1 MKMKTVIVLSLFAL
15 ISFSCADE
23 ILEEDNVLVLTV
35 QNFEE
40 ALKLHSAVLVEF
52 YAPWCGH
59 CKALAPE
66 YAKAATQL
74 KEQNSDIKL
83 AKVDATVE
91 TKLAE
96 QFKISGY
103 PTLKFFREST
113 PMDYTGGRTA
123 DTIISWLTKKLG
135 PPATTLEDEAS
146 IKTFVD
152 SKDVVVVGFFTD
164 LESDEAKAFS
174 TAASTNDDVP
184 FGIVSKKELFDAHK
198 VAGNHGVVLFKKFDE
213 GRADFE
219 GNYNVESIVKFIS
232 ENQLPLVV
240 EFSQDTASKIFGGD
254 VKKHLLLF
262 ISKSSADFAEKK
274 GVIERVAKEFKGKS
288 LFIYVD
294 TDFEDNERILEFF
307 GMKKSDVPAFR
318 MIHLGEDMIKYKPDS
333 SVINEENV
341 KAFVEG
347 VLTGTI
353 KAHLMSEEIPADWD
367 AKPVK
372 VLVGK
377 NFHEVALDENKAVFV
392 EFYAP
397 WCGHCKQLAP
407 IWDQLG
413 ETYQDNPEIVIAK
426 MDATVNELE
435 DVKIQSFPTI
445 KYFPKGSSQVIDYN
459 GERTLD
465 GFKKFLESGGKEG
478 SSPKAG
484 DAEEE
489 GEKEPEHVEL

>member
-1 MKMKTVIVLSLFAL
+1 MTMRFVVLVSLFAL
-15 ISFSCADE
+15 ISATE
-23 ILEEDNVLVLTV
+23 IPEEENVLVLSTA
-35 QNFEE
+35 NFEE
-40 ALKLHSAVLVEF
+40 ALKQHSAILVEF

-74 KEQNSDIKL
+74 KEDNSEVRL

-91 TKLAE
+91 SKLAE

-103 PTLKFFREST
+103 PTLKFFRDGT

-123 DTIISWLTKKLG
+123 DTIVAWISKKLG
-135 PPATTLEDEAS
+135 PAATTLDDKDSAQR
-146 IKTFVD
+146 FVD
-152 SKDVVVVGFFTD
+152 SKDIVVIGFFTD
-164 LESDEAKAFS
+164 LESDEAKAFTS
-174 TAASTNDDVP
+174 AAATNDDVP
-184 FGIVSKKELFDAHK
+184 FGITSKKELFEQYK
-198 VAGNHGVVLFKKFDE
+198 IAGNHGIALFKKFDE

-219 GNYNVESIVKFIS
+219 GTYNVESIVKFIA

-274 GVIERVAKEFKGKS
+274 AVVERVAKEFKGKS
-288 LFIYVD
+288 LFIYVN
-294 TDFEDNERILEFF
+294 TDIEDNERILEFF
-307 GMKKSDVPAFR
+307 GMKKADIPAFR
-318 MIHLGEDMIKYKPDS
+318 MIHLGEDMVKYKPES
-333 SVINEENV
+333 AAVTEENI
-341 KAFVEG
+341 KSFVTG
-347 VLTGTI
+347 VLSGLV
-353 KAHLMSEEIPADWD
+353 KPHLMTEEVPADWD

-377 NFHEVALDENKAVFV
+377 NFHDVALDENKAVLV

-413 ETYQDNPEIVIAK
+413 EAYKDHPDIVIAK

-435 DVKIQSFPTI
+435 DVKVQSFPTI
-445 KYFPKGSSQVIDYN
+445 KYFPKGSSQVVDYN

-478 SSPKAG
+478 SAPKAEET
-484 DAEEE
+484 EEE
-489 GEKEPEHVEL
+489 GDEKEPEHVEL